1 MFRRFAVVW
10 LLAILA
16 IFLKKGAVL
25 LVAAFG
31 AVAAWFRRTF
41 LGQKDVA
48 AKGSKPPSGPDLI
61 S

>member
-1 MFRRFAVVW
+1 
-10 LLAILA
+10 
-16 IFLKKGAVL
+16 VL

-31 AVAAWFRRTF
+31 AVGAWFRRTF